1 LYGFTS
7 ARKWNR
13 WFILAPNV
21 NWQPADMTKVKELL
35 ESKAKKDYP
44 NGTRLKSTQTG
55 LIGVST
61 GLFSF
66 TFTSLYTTE
75 YEDREV
81 FDSETGKW
89 AEIVKKPLYT
99 NAYKTE
105 FFEGDEVHYIFS
117 RPNCKP
123 RIAFGYTSDP
133 MEAEGY
139 YSEAM
144 TERECHRYID
154 EHWDELHK

>member
-1 LYGFTS
+1 
-7 ARKWNR
+7 
-13 WFILAPNV
+13 
-21 NWQPADMTKVKELL
+21 M
-35 ESKAKKDYP
+35 
-44 NGTRLKSTQTG
+44 
-55 LIGVST
+55 
-61 GLFSF
+61 
-66 TFTSLYTTE
+66 
-75 YEDREV
+75 
-81 FDSETGKW
+81 SETKRITIPENTRVIIDTENRIVLFEPVE
-89 AEIVKKPLYT
+89 EIVKKPLYT

-105 FFEGDEVHYIFS
+105 FFEGDEVHYILS
-117 RPNCKP
+117 RHNCKP